1 MKLNCC
7 WLYVVSQYGY
17 PPTLSNTHQAL
28 EQIRALGFDS
38 IELEGVGKS
47 NLLEVYE
54 QRHALKRACDDKGLS
69 VVNFCAVLPGSV
81 SLDRKEREES
91 WDLFQRGLEL
101 ANFFGCI
108 TIQGDSFT
116 PPLRFRD
123 GTPYEQGIEFGKSFA
138 VEVDPAFNWQKL
150 WDAVAE
156 SFHYFA
162 SESKKAGLRFC
173 VEPRVGELLSNTD
186 AILRMIDTVGSDN
199 FGAVLDI
206 AHLNAQKEILAL
218 SVEKLGKRVFYVHAA
233 DNDSRTNEHLA
244 PGCGT
249 VDWEGIFSA
258 LKKHRFDGYVGVDV
272 GNVPNLDGEYRQG
285 VKFLT
290 EVANRCGL

>member
-1 MKLNCC
+1 VKLNCC

-17 PPTLSNTHQAL
+17 PPTLKDTYKAL

-38 IELEGVGKS
+38 IELEGVRKD

-54 QRHALKRACDDKGLS
+54 HRHALKKACDDNGLS
-69 VVNFCAVLPGSV
+69 VVNFCVVLPGSV
-81 SLDRKEREES
+81 SLDRKEREQS
-91 WDLFQRGLEL
+91 WDLFKKALEL
-101 ANFFGCI
+101 ANFFACR

-116 PPLRFRD
+116 PPLKFRGD
-123 GTPYEQGIEFGKSFA
+123 TPYEQGIEFGKSFA
-138 VEVDPAFNWQKL
+138 VDVDPDFNWQNL
-150 WDAVAE
+150 WNAVAE

-162 SESKKAGLRFC
+162 SESKKAGLLFC

-186 AILRMIDTVGSDN
+186 SILRMIDTVANDN

-233 DNDSRTNEHLA
+233 DNNSHTNEHLA
-244 PGCGT
+244 PGRGT
-249 VDWEGIFSA
+249 VDWEGVFSA
-258 LKKHRFDGYVGVDV
+258 LKKHQFEGYVGVDV
-272 GNVPNLDGEYRQG
+272 GNVPNLDAEYRES
-285 VKFLT
+285 VRFLT
-290 EVANRCGL
+290 RIANQCRL